1 MGGLSINPELRCL
14 TCFHIYLIEISPN
27 FPKCLMLKTCKC
39 GTKTI
44 ENDFF
49 ISEYKKN
56 KKLSISCF
64 KCNKSN
70 IKDSF
75 YCEDCKK
82 LLCIN
87 CQKAEHQ
94 AQKGHKFISIDK
106 YDFFCILHQ
115 TENFCAFC
123 KTCKTDVCNKCI
135 QDKLHENHKISFYNK
150 RYNEKKMEEFY
161 KKAVKAADAKIDYNK
176 IVCYFMKYMAHA
188 KIKIMR

>member
-106 YDFFCILHQ
+106 YDFFL
-115 TENFCAFC
+115 
-123 KTCKTDVCNKCI
+123 
-135 QDKLHENHKISFYNK
+135 
-150 RYNEKKMEEFY
+150 
-161 KKAVKAADAKIDYNK
+161 
-176 IVCYFMKYMAHA
+176 YFTSDRKFLCLL
-188 KIKIMR
+188 